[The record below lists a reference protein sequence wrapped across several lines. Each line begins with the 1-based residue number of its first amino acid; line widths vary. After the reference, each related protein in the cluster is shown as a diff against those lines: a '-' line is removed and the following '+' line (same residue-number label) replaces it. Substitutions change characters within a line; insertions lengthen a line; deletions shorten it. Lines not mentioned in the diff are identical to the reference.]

1 MQRLKLINMVTE
13 YGRQLL
19 LAAML
24 LFLLSPA
31 VLGIEIPSYL
41 IPTGIIFF
49 FGVWI
54 VVKHGVLSFRSILY
68 AIIFFPALS
77 PFFAWDIMGKGLF
90 SLAAPELQFDKVLV
104 DKVLYL
110 YALAA
115 ASYAIL
121 SLRHS
126 STQLKNECTRHV
138 SDRFLPNETLW
149 FFGIMALLGAY
160 FLESGATILT
170 TSYAD
175 MKAES
180 VAATPLVALLGITLG
195 GFWSLLFVFG
205 RNRKRLFWII
215 TAIIFVWLF
224 LHVRRV
230 ELFGIAFVLFLWAK
244 YFIKPVP
251 LILLFVGFILLQI
264 SMGYLRYVPWIDYIA
279 GNVEITDKQ
288 FSKTE
293 LANRNNKI
301 ALPGGASNVFL
312 SGLHLVNIKEK
323 NILSEKDEFTMAEWI
338 PSLVPNTIW
347 RALGKKPFTT
357 EHQSIYQ
364 KMNLR
369 YVGGMPLLAV
379 FYLNGGIWFVIIFGI
394 LHGYFA
400 ILVDKV
406 FDRDLKPNLAH
417 GGSLSLLVAAVFIF
431 YQFRLQWYNPQ
442 TMFRAIVYSLIIY
455 FLIHLYIQTIRVI
468 KKRVK

>member
-1 MQRLKLINMVTE
+1 MQSLKLNNMVTE
-13 YGRQLL
+13 YGKQLL

-24 LFLLSPA
+24 FYLLLPA
-31 VLGIEIPSYL
+31 VLGIEISSYL
-41 IPTGIIFF
+41 ITTGIILFI
-49 FGVWI
+49 GVWI
-54 VVKHGVLSFRSILY
+54 VVQHGVLDFRSILY

-90 SLAAPELQFDKVLV
+90 SLAAPELQLDKVLV
-104 DKVLYL
+104 DKALYL

-115 ASYAIL
+115 ASFAIT
-121 SLRHS
+121 SLAQS
-126 STQLKNECTRHV
+126 SKQLKSECAQQFPEK
-138 SDRFLPNETLW
+138 FLPNETLW
-149 FFGIMALLGAY
+149 FFAIMTVLGAY
-160 FLESGATILT
+160 FLESGPTILT

-175 MKAES
+175 MKAETAS
-180 VAATPLVALLGITLG
+180 ATPWVSLLGITFG
-195 GFWSLLFVFG
+195 GFWSFLFVFG
-205 RNRKRLFWII
+205 RDRKLLFWVL
-215 TAIIFVWLF
+215 TVIIFVWLF

-251 LILLFVGFILLQI
+251 LLLLFAGFILLQF

-279 GNVEITDKQ
+279 GDVEITDKQ
-288 FSKTE
+288 FSETE

-312 SGLHLVNIKEK
+312 SGLHLVNLKEK
-323 NILSEKDEFTMAEWI
+323 NILSDKDEFTMAEWI

-347 RALGKKPFTT
+347 RALGKKPFTI

-369 YVGGMPLLAV
+369 YVGGMPLLTV
-379 FYLNGGIWFVIIFGI
+379 FFLNGGIWFVIIFGI

-400 ILVDKV
+400 NLVDKV
-406 FDRDLKPNLAH
+406 FERDLKPNLAH

-455 FLIHLYIQTIRVI
+455 FLVHIYLQTIRVI
-468 KKRVK
+468 KKRIK